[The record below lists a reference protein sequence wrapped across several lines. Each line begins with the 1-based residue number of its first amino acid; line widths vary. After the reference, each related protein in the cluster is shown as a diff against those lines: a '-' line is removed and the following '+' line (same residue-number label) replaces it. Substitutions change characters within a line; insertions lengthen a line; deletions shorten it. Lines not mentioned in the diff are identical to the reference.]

1 MLAWLK
7 KTVASF
13 FKWLDS
19 VLQWFFDLVI
29 DVLDSIWLIL
39 QDFLAWTCEELLNIV
54 FMLVNQLDFS
64 DLDKYT
70 NAWGGLPAEIL
81 NVLGLLGIGDACV
94 VIIAAI
100 GIRLILQLIP
110 FVRLGS

>member
-1 MLAWLK
+1 MSDLINSIL
-7 KTVASF
+7 
-13 FKWLDS
+13 KWLES
-19 VLQWFFDLVI
+19 VLQWFFDLVV
-29 DVLDSIWLIL
+29 DVLDAIWLML
-39 QDFLAWTCEELLNIV
+39 QDLFSWASEEILDLI
-54 FMLVNQLDFS
+54 FELIDQLDFS
-64 DLDKYT
+64 DLEKYSS
-70 NAWGGLPAEIL
+70 AWGDLPSEML